1 MRSNKQSNLKSLIRN
16 KKELIGSFIKTPNY
30 QLVEIASL
38 SNLSFIILDAEHA
51 PFDREQLDI
60 AIMAA
65 KSKDIPILVRVPKI
79 SNEYILSVLD
89 QGADGI
95 LVPHINTFE
104 DAEAAVA
111 ATKFLS
117 SDCPIGRRGFSN
129 SSRSGDYGGLSINEM
144 IHLSNNSSVIICQI
158 EEKQAVDNIDKII
171 NQQHIDCLFIGMA
184 DLAISL
190 GCSELNDPKVINA
203 IDHVVLTAN
212 KNNICLGIYIADK
225 TNIDMWRKKGFTFF
239 VVGSDQSH
247 LMHAFNNLI
256 S

>member
-79 SNEYILSVLD
+79 SDEYILSVLD

-111 ATKFLS
+111 ETKFLS

-129 SSRSGDYGGLSINEM
+129 SSRAGDYGGLSINEM

-190 GCSELNDPKVINA
+190 GCSQLNDPLVTDA
-203 IDHVVLTAN
+203 IDRVVSIAN

-225 TNIDMWRKKGFTFF
+225 TNIDVWRKKGFTFF
-239 VVGSDQSH
+239 IIGSDQSH
-247 LMHAFNNLI
+247 LKHAFDNLT

>member
-79 SNEYILSVLD
+79 SDEYILSVLD

-117 SDCPIGRRGFSN
+117 SDCPTGRRGFSN
-129 SSRSGDYGGLSINEM
+129 SSRAGDYGGLSINEM

>member
-79 SNEYILSVLD
+79 SDEYILSVLD

-117 SDCPIGRRGFSN
+117 SDCPIGKRGFSN

>member
-51 PFDREQLDI
+51 SFDREQLDI

-79 SNEYILSVLD
+79 SDEYILSVLD

-95 LVPHINTFE
+95 LVPLINTFE

-129 SSRSGDYGGLSINEM
+129 SSRAGDYGGLSINEM

>member
-51 PFDREQLDI
+51 SFDREQLDI

-79 SNEYILSVLD
+79 SDEYILSVLD

-129 SSRSGDYGGLSINEM
+129 SSRAGDYGGLSINEM

-225 TNIDMWRKKGFTFF
+225 TNIDMWRKKGFTFLAAACCSGPLF
-239 VVGSDQSH
+239 PDNIK
-247 LMHAFNNLI
+247 AK
-256 S
+256 